1 MHHAQGVKTEIMAVK
16 KYIYDGREWSE
27 EEIRQLLKPKGKMA
41 SRAIA
46 TLQMVEGD
54 VILDVGCGAGEF
66 AYHIAPRV
74 SRVVAIDTLETSIEI
89 AKDFFS
95 LPNIDFIAGDLF
107 QMKFPSSSF
116 DCVLFLETIE
126 HVENPMAFLKEFHRL
141 LKPKGFLIISTP
153 NALNYSN
160 IVCNVYLY
168 FSRWARF
175 IVTSINKEKRNTGTQ
190 LDHIYLWDFT
200 TLYRLLN
207 RSGFIYVDHAFAS
220 FWPLTVNLKG
230 WIPHFPF
237 WTKKETRVMSLLK
250 PFSKSLV
257 FKVQKT

>member
-1 MHHAQGVKTEIMAVK
+1 MVVK

-27 EEIRQLLKPKGKMA
+27 EEMRHLVKPKKKMA

-74 SRVVAIDTLETSIEI
+74 SKVVAIDTLETSIEI

-107 QMKFPSSSF
+107 QMEFPSNSF

-126 HVENPMAFLKEFHRL
+126 HVENPMAFLKEFYRL
-141 LKPKGFLIISTP
+141 LKPGGFLIISTP
-153 NALNYSN
+153 NALSYSY
-160 IVCNVYLY
+160 ITGNVFLY
-168 FSRWARF
+168 FSKLVSRLVA
-175 IVTSINKEKRNTGTQ
+175 SINKEEHNTGTQ
-190 LDHIYLWDFT
+190 LDHIYSWNFT

-207 RSGFIYVDHAFAS
+207 RSGFTYVNHAFTGFGPVS
-220 FWPLTVNLKG
+220 INLKG
-230 WIPHFPF
+230 LILRFPF
-237 WTKKETRVMSLLK
+237 WTRKETRVMSLLK
-250 PFSKSLV
+250 PFCYNLV